1 MKKNYEN
8 YGMKNVYMNEQ
19 MKGFDKMRNGISFKK
34 FSFSN
39 ANIKKN
45 DNINMKKNSLK
56 SNENLEQL
64 TFGEEINLIK
74 NDIINDINECNA
86 KQVRDLMILID
97 FNSYLNSVN
106 KEKHSDRIDAF
117 ISQTN
122 VILNNYLS
130 LKDRLGVIVYM
141 DQYQIIC
148 PLMHKYEIDI
158 KSFSKDLSYYKKIN
172 FLSENQSEEYDINS
186 NHEFD
191 FVEQNFSVPSNDNSS
206 QESIKFLKKNE
217 TIENLVK
224 VINYTNNY
232 LKMKEGIKNEKY
244 IIFFTDLFN
253 AEIIKEEKIKKDL
266 EKINEDKS
274 VIFILVG
281 KNKSKCKD
289 KNEEKKIMELV
300 LDKFREKSDMINFEN
315 MKKIKTILSSNN
327 VIKDEIIYPNE
338 IYK

>member
-1 MKKNYEN
+1 MKE
-8 YGMKNVYMNEQ
+8 
-19 MKGFDKMRNGISFKK
+19 FDKMRNKISLKK
-34 FSFSN
+34 QSLSN
-39 ANIKKN
+39 LNKK
-45 DNINMKKNSLK
+45 DDMNINKN
-56 SNENLEQL
+56 NLDFEQL

-74 NDIINDINECNA
+74 NDIINDISECSA

-97 FNSYLNSVN
+97 FNCYLNLVN

-130 LKDRLGVIVYM
+130 LKDRLGVLVYM

-172 FLSENQSEEYDINS
+172 FLDENQSEYDINS

-191 FVEQNFSVPSNDNSS
+191 FIEQNFSVPSNDNSS
-206 QESIKFLKKNE
+206 QESIKLLKKNE

-232 LKMKEGIKNEKY
+232 LKMKEGIKTEKY

-253 AEIIKEEKIKKDL
+253 AEIIKEEKVKKDL
-266 EKINEDKS
+266 EKIDEDKN

-281 KNKSKCKD
+281 KNKSKCPD
-289 KNEEKKIMELV
+289 KNEDKQIMKLI
-300 LDKFREKSDMINFEN
+300 LDKFGEKSEMINFEN

-327 VIKDEIIYPNE
+327 VIKDEIIYQNE